1 MNTRLKQFL
10 AAENISQSQFADTI
24 KVVRASVSHVLSGRN
39 KPGYDFITAIITAYP
54 HLNIEWLMLGRGK
67 MYKNTTTTVEVPSQ
81 PAAQNNEDNLP
92 LLFEYDEEIV
102 EVEPSPQS
110 ADPAP
115 SPAVNPSAPTISS
128 MNTFINTTQSAV
140 KQRKVTKILVFF
152 DDDTFQEIVTNK

>member
-24 KVVRASVSHVLSGRN
+24 NVVRASVSHVLSGRN

-67 MYKNTTTTVEVPSQ
+67 MYKSTTAVVETPSQ
-81 PAAQNNEDNLP
+81 PAAQNIEDNLP
-92 LLFEYDEEIV
+92 LLFEYEEDIV
-102 EVEPSPQS
+102 ETETETETET
-110 ADPAP
+110 
-115 SPAVNPSAPTISS
+115 VNPSAPTISS
-128 MNTFINTTQSAV
+128 MNTFINTAQSAV

-152 DDDTFQEIVTNK
+152 DDDTFQEIAANK

>member
-24 KVVRASVSHVLSGRN
+24 NVVRASVSHVLSGRN

-67 MYKNTTTTVEVPSQ
+67 MYKSTTAVVETPSQ
-81 PAAQNNEDNLP
+81 PAAQNIEDNLP
-92 LLFEYDEEIV
+92 LLFEYDEDIV
-102 EVEPSPQS
+102 ETETET
-110 ADPAP
+110 
-115 SPAVNPSAPTISS
+115 VNPSAPTISS
-128 MNTFINTTQSAV
+128 MNTFINTAQSAV

-152 DDDTFQEIVTNK
+152 DDDTFQEIATNK

>member
-24 KVVRASVSHVLSGRN
+24 NVVRASVSHVLSGRN

-67 MYKNTTTTVEVPSQ
+67 MYKSTTAVVETPSQ
-81 PAAQNNEDNLP
+81 PAAQNIEDNLP
-92 LLFEYDEEIV
+92 LLFEYDEDIV
-102 EVEPSPQS
+102 EAETVTPP
-110 ADPAP
+110 
-115 SPAVNPSAPTISS
+115 APTISS
-128 MNTFINTTQSAV
+128 MNTFINTAQSAV

-152 DDDTFQEIVTNK
+152 DDDTFQEIAANK

>member
-24 KVVRASVSHVLSGRN
+24 NVVRASVSHVLSGRN

-67 MYKNTTTTVEVPSQ
+67 MYKSTTAVVETPSQ
-81 PAAQNNEDNLP
+81 PAAQNIEDNLP
-92 LLFEYDEEIV
+92 LLFEYEEDIV
-102 EVEPSPQS
+102 EAET
-110 ADPAP
+110 
-115 SPAVNPSAPTISS
+115 VNPPAPTISS
-128 MNTFINTTQSAV
+128 MNTFINTAQSAV

-152 DDDTFQEIVTNK
+152 DDDTFQEIAANK

>member
-24 KVVRASVSHVLSGRN
+24 NVVRASVSHVLSGRN

-67 MYKNTTTTVEVPSQ
+67 MYKSTTAVVETPSQ

-92 LLFEYDEEIV
+92 LLFEYDEDIV
-102 EVEPSPQS
+102 EAET
-110 ADPAP
+110 
-115 SPAVNPSAPTISS
+115 VNPSAPTISS
-128 MNTFINTTQSAV
+128 MNTFINTAQSAV

-152 DDDTFQEIVTNK
+152 DDDTFQEIAANK

>member
-24 KVVRASVSHVLSGRN
+24 NVVRASVSHVLSGRN

-67 MYKNTTTTVEVPSQ
+67 MYKSTTAVVETPSQ
-81 PAAQNNEDNLP
+81 PAAQNIEDNLP
-92 LLFEYDEEIV
+92 LLFEYEEDLV
-102 EVEPSPQS
+102 EAET
-110 ADPAP
+110 
-115 SPAVNPSAPTISS
+115 VNPPAPTISS
-128 MNTFINTTQSAV
+128 MNTFINTAQSAV

-152 DDDTFQEIVTNK
+152 DDDTFQEIAANK